1 MNDPTPGNV
10 YHRLEPGIAILSNLR
25 AYLCCLKF
33 SVPFNQPNYT

>member
-25 AYLCCLKF
+25 AYLSQIQC
-33 SVPFNQPNYT
+33 PFQST